1 MLTSPVVA
9 NITSSSR
16 NFSGGSPVAVGAA
29 PAEGQALNDAQD
41 YLLKMPSQVSGTNGV
56 QIQGGR
62 DLIILGGEISI
73 PASPGSESAS
83 RGLYLLDQVGT
94 VHVEGVHFTGA
105 GLGEGIQLNQKKGA
119 VVQLG
124 NLRFN
129 AIVSGAGASWH
140 GDIIQSFGGPRVLRI
155 DKLTG
160 VTDYQALYFDGIV
173 AGFADIDILQ
183 ISNVNVS
190 DSVAGD
196 YNVMLNNFTTAQTW
210 FENIYHLF
218 GAAAGRTD
226 QSNFGTLEGFGVKWK
241 GVNIVNSAP
250 PGGDIVPLYTT
261 VAGVG
266 AGIGYVPSDASYV
279 N

>member
-1 MLTSPVVA
+1 MLTTPVVA

-41 YLLKMPSQVSGTNGV
+41 YLFKMPSQVSGTNGV

-62 DLIILGGEISI
+62 DIVILGGEISI

-119 VVQLG
+119 TVQGG

-160 VTDYQALYFDGIV
+160 VTDYQAFYFDGIA
-173 AGFADIDILQ
+173 AGFADPDIIQ

-196 YNVMLNNFTTAQTW
+196 YNVMFNNFTTAQTQ